1 MRTPV
6 NSLSAADSVHGVR
19 TIAPFKRERAATIC
33 ESETSETGSIFIWR
47 FWQIKNPERLTQ
59 GFGI

>member
-1 MRTPV
+1 MRAPV

-33 ESETSETGSIFIWR
+33 ESEISETGSIFIGR
-47 FWQIKNPERLTQ
+47 FLANKKP
-59 GFGI
+59 